1 MLCEKLGLAV
11 LQFGQMSLQRSGDLR
26 MRLPADIA
34 QQAAVLRVLHQRVL
48 KAVNRIRGVARRKP
62 SSEATRRA
70 NALSNASSGRPESVR
85 SSASENSRP
94 IAEPICATCLNH
106 PK

>member
-11 LQFGQMSLQRSGDLR
+11 PQFGQMSLQRFGDLR

-48 KAVNRIRGVARRKP
+48 KAVNRIRGCAALKDQLRSDETRERPLQCVVWQTRVSAEQRVRKLPSDRRTNLRHLPEP
-62 SSEATRRA
+62 S
-70 NALSNASSGRPESVR
+70 
-85 SSASENSRP
+85 
-94 IAEPICATCLNH
+94 
-106 PK
+106 

>member
-11 LQFGQMSLQRSGDLR
+11 PQFGQMSLQRFGDLR

-48 KAVNRIRGVARRKP
+48 KAVNRIRRCAALEDQLR
-62 SSEATRRA
+62 SNETR
-70 NALSNASSGRPESVR
+70 NALCDASSGRPESVR
-85 SSASENSRP
+85 SGA
-94 IAEPICATCLNH
+94 
-106 PK
+106 